1 MKVVLFKTNFWN
13 PKQFAISLFTWSKIT
28 HAGLLFEVQADDRL
42 YDASE
47 SRGNVDFNKPIKDFK
62 NQQII
67 VYEIPELEFDMKK
80 YALSKRGVK
89 YDWKGIMG
97 WFPFLA
103 SNDPQTVYCF
113 ELVLQT
119 LLSSP
124 TINGRKT
131 DVIAVDLR
139 NKLFRKPI
147 DSDDILVL
155 LERACLTPTFIGKA
169 KDYERLGN

>member
-1 MKVVLFKTNFWN
+1 
-13 PKQFAISLFTWSKIT
+13 
-28 HAGLLFEVQADDRL
+28 
-42 YDASE
+42 
-47 SRGNVDFNKPIKDFK
+47 
-62 NQQII
+62 
-67 VYEIPELEFDMKK
+67 
-80 YALSKRGVK
+80 
-89 YDWKGIMG
+89 MG

-103 SNDPQTVYCF
+103 SSDPQTVYCF

-155 LERACLTPTFIGKA
+155 LERACLTPIFIGKA

>member
-28 HAGLLFEVQADDRL
+28 HAGLLFEGEDRL

-62 NQQII
+62 KQ
-67 VYEIPELEFDMKK
+67 
-80 YALSKRGVK
+80 
-89 YDWKGIMG
+89 
-97 WFPFLA
+97 
-103 SNDPQTVYCF
+103 
-113 ELVLQT
+113 LVLQT

-131 DVIAVDLR
+131 EVIAVDLR

>member
-13 PKQFAISLFTWSKIT
+13 PKQFAISLMTWSKVT
-28 HAGLLFEVQADDRL
+28 HAGLLFDGIDRL

-47 SRGNVDFNKPIKDFK
+47 SRGNVDFNKHIQEFK

-67 VYEIPELEFDMKK
+67 VYEIPEPEYDMQR
-80 YALSKRGVK
+80 YALSKKGIK

-124 TINGRKT
+124 TINGRPT
-131 DVIAVDLR
+131 DVIGIDLR
-139 NKLFRKPI
+139 NKLFKKPI

-155 LERACLTPTFIGKA
+155 LERACLTPIYIGKA
-169 KDYERLGN
+169 KNYERLGN

>member
-28 HAGLLFEVQADDRL
+28 HAGLLFEGEDRL

-47 SRGNVDFNKPIKDFK
+47 SRGNVNFNKPIQDFK
-62 NQQII
+62 KQQII
-67 VYEIPELEFDMKK
+67 VYDIPEPEFDMMK
-80 YALSKRGVK
+80 YALSKRGIK

-147 DSDDILVL
+147 DSDDILIL
-155 LERACLTPTFIGKA
+155 LERAQLSATYTGKA